1 MNYRIGTRGSKLA
14 LVQTAFVRERLERAY
29 PIDTFETVVI
39 KTKGDAV
46 TDRPIAVI
54 GDNALFT
61 REIEQ
66 ALLEGR
72 IDLAVHSMKDLAS
85 ACPAGLSLA
94 KAWPREDPR
103 DVFIARDR
111 RTTLADLPPGATV
124 ATGSPRRDLL
134 LRRLRPDLNVVG
146 IRGNVDT
153 RLRKLFEPA
162 EGEPRL
168 DGLVLAAAGLKRLGR
183 EREILQHLSEDEMIP
198 AANQGQLAIE
208 LRASD
213 EALKA
218 KVDALGDEAAET
230 VATAERAF
238 LREIGADCHVPVGAY
253 ARVAEDGVRLRCVFA
268 RSVIEPPAFAD
279 VTAETPAEAARRAA
293 AAIRRQVAGLVTLVG
308 AGPGDPGLITV
319 KGLAAVKA
327 ADAIVYDRLISDEL
341 LGFAKPGCE
350 RVYVG
355 KQSGNH
361 TLPQAEI
368 NALLVRKAMTCGRVV
383 RLKGGDPFV
392 FGRGGEE
399 AEYLAAHGVRCEVV
413 PGVTSAVAAPASVG
427 IPVTHRGV
435 AQGFE
440 VVTAHAAEGEPL
452 EIDFS
457 RLVDSKRTYVFL
469 MGLRRV
475 GEIAAALV
483 AAGCPRETPA
493 AVVSAGT
500 TPGARCVE
508 GTLGDIAAKTEAA
521 ALASPAILVVGE
533 VVKLRARLGFPLA
546 GRRFLVPEIGGD
558 CGAGRAGNGAVGA
571 GRAGNEAVGARRA
584 GNGIG
589 ADAGGGKGRLAALLR
604 GLGAEV
610 DALEVGRIVAV
621 PGALAAEA
629 LAGVTWLAFTSRNG
643 LLPFDAALVD
653 EVRRR
658 KIRVAAIGKAT
669 AAACAAK
676 GLTADFVAAE
686 STGEGL
692 LGELQALL
700 KPSDFVLHPTVAEEP
715 DSLARIARDGRGAA
729 LARIAEVCRYAAVG
743 VYRNEA
749 TTLSGLVDL
758 GRYDAAFFTCASSA
772 RRVFAQATGET
783 KALAIGPAT
792 RAALT
797 ELGARDIL
805 TAETPSVEALADL
818 AEKVFSVEVIA
829 LA

>member
-14 LVQTAFVRERLERAY
+14 LVQTAFVRDRLERAY
-29 PIDTFETVVI
+29 PRDTFETVVI
-39 KTKGDAV
+39 ATKGDKV
-46 TDRPIAVI
+46 TDRPIAAI

-61 REIEQ
+61 RELEQ

-85 ACPAGLSLA
+85 ACPAGLVLA

-103 DVFIARDR
+103 DVFIARDGQ
-111 RTTLADLPPGATV
+111 TTLEHLPLGATV

-134 LRRLRPDLNVVG
+134 VRRLRPDLKVVG

-168 DGLVLAAAGLKRLGR
+168 DGLVLAAAGLKRLSR
-183 EREILQHLSEDEMIP
+183 EREILQSLSEDKMLP

-213 EALKA
+213 EILKA
-218 KVDALGDEAAET
+218 KVDALGDAAAET

-253 ARVAEDGVRLRCVFA
+253 ARVTAGGVRLRCVFA
-268 RSVIEPPAFAD
+268 RSVTETPAFAE
-279 VTAETPAEAARRAA
+279 VTAETPDEAARLAA
-293 AAIRRQVAGLVTLVG
+293 AAIRRQAAGLVTLVG

-319 KGLAAVKA
+319 KGLEAVRA
-327 ADAIVYDRLISDEL
+327 ADAIVYDRLISEEL
-341 LGFAKPGCE
+341 LAFAKPGCE
-350 RVYVG
+350 LVYVG
-355 KQSGNH
+355 KQSGSH

-368 NALLVRKAMTCGRVV
+368 NALLVRKAMACGRVV

-399 AEYLAAHGVRCEVV
+399 VECLVAHGVRCEVI

-440 VVTAHAAEGEPL
+440 VVTAHAAEGESL
-452 EIDFS
+452 KIDFS
-457 RLVDSKRTYVFL
+457 RLTDSKRTYVFL

-483 AAGCPRETPA
+483 AAGRPRTTPA

-500 TPGARCVE
+500 TPDARCVE
-508 GTLGDIAAKTEAA
+508 GTLGDIAEKTDAA
-521 ALASPAILVVGE
+521 GLASPAILVVGE
-533 VVKLRARLGFPLA
+533 VVKLRARLGFPFA

-558 CGAGRAGNGAVGA
+558 CGA
-571 GRAGNEAVGARRA
+571 RRA
-584 GNGIG
+584 GNVTG
-589 ADAGGGKGRLAALLR
+589 ASSPRSGCVAGVASGDGKGRLAALLR

-610 DALEVGRIVAV
+610 DVLEVGRIVSV
-621 PGALAAEA
+621 PGALTAEA

-643 LLPFDAALVD
+643 LLPFDAALAD

-658 KIRVAAIGKAT
+658 QIRVAAIGKAT
-669 AAACAAK
+669 AAACAAR
-676 GLTADFVAAE
+676 GLKADFVAGE
-686 STGEGL
+686 STGEGM
-692 LGELQALL
+692 LGELRALL
-700 KPSDFVLHPTVAEEP
+700 KPGDFVLHPTVAEEP
-715 DSLARIARDGRGAA
+715 DSLARIARDGRRVTLAQEGGGSA
-729 LARIAEVCRYAAVG
+729 LSRIAENCRYAAVG

-749 TTLSGLVDL
+749 TPLPEPVDL
-758 GRYDAAFFTCASSA
+758 GRYDAVFFTCASSA
-772 RRVFAQATGET
+772 RRVFARATGST
-783 KALAIGPAT
+783 KAFAIGPAT
-792 RAALT
+792 RTALA
-797 ELGARDIL
+797 ELGARDIR
-805 TAETPSVEALADL
+805 TAATPSPEALAEL
-818 AEKVFSVEVIA
+818 AGEIF
-829 LA
+829 

>member
-14 LVQTAFVRERLERAY
+14 LVQTAFVRDRLERAY
-29 PIDTFETVVI
+29 PDDTFETVVI

-46 TDRPIAVI
+46 TDRPIAAI

-85 ACPAGLSLA
+85 ACPAGLTLA

-111 RTTLADLPPGATV
+111 RTTLENLPIGATV

-134 LRRLRPDLNVVG
+134 LRRLRPDLTVVG

-162 EGEPRL
+162 ADEPHL

-183 EREILQHLSEDEMIP
+183 EREILQCLPENEMIP

-218 KVDALGDEAAET
+218 KVDALGDDAAET

-238 LREIGADCHVPVGAY
+238 LREIGADCHVPVGAF
-253 ARVAEDGVRLRCVFA
+253 ARVTEGGVKLRCVFA
-268 RSVIEPPAFAD
+268 RSVMETPAFAD
-279 VTAETPAEAARRAA
+279 VTAETPDEAARRAA
-293 AAIRRQVAGLVTLVG
+293 AAIRRQVAGRVTLVG

-319 KGLAAVKA
+319 KGLAAIKA

-341 LGFAKPGCE
+341 LAFAKPGCE
-350 RVYVG
+350 LVYVG

-361 TLPQAEI
+361 TLPQTEI

-399 AEYLAAHGVRCEVV
+399 VECLVAHGVRCEVV

-440 VVTAHAAEGEPL
+440 VVTAHAAEGESL
-452 EIDFS
+452 KIDFS
-457 RLVDSKRTYVFL
+457 RLADSKSTAVFL

-483 AAGCPRETPA
+483 AAGRPRETPA

-521 ALASPAILVVGE
+521 GVASPAILVVGE

-558 CGAGRAGNGAVGA
+558 CGAGRAGN
-571 GRAGNEAVGARRA
+571 EAVGARRA

-589 ADAGGGKGRLAALLR
+589 ADAGGGKGRLVALLR

-610 DALEVGRIVAV
+610 DELEVGRIVSV
-621 PGALAAEA
+621 PGALTAET
-629 LAGVTWLAFTSRNG
+629 LAGVTWLVFSSRNG

-658 KIRVAAIGKAT
+658 EIRIAAIGKAT
-669 AAACAAK
+669 AAACAAR
-676 GLTADFVAAE
+676 GLKADFVAAE
-686 STGEGL
+686 STGEGM
-692 LGELQALL
+692 LGEFRALL

-715 DSLARIARDGRGAA
+715 DSLARIARDGRGSALVQEGRASA
-729 LARIAEVCRYAAVG
+729 LARIAENCRYMAVG

-749 TTLSGLVDL
+749 TSLAGPVDL

-772 RRVFAQATGET
+772 RRVFAQATGST

-792 RAALT
+792 RTALA
-797 ELGARDIL
+797 ELGANDIR
-805 TAETPSVEALADL
+805 TAATPSVEALADL
-818 AEKVFSVEVIA
+818 AEKVFSVEVTA